1 MGKRS
6 RKRSV
11 DARRAPEPAADP
23 AGADPPR
30 RPVGR
35 TPDVRA
41 RREEAPPAPW
51 GAFPL
56 TELTIFVGLTL
67 VVAGF
72 VVGGDTRLVLLI
84 AGFTVVCLAASE
96 LAVREHFAGFRS
108 HSALL
113 GAALGVICMVLLGFL
128 GLPAVVPIAVGLV
141 VGGAAF
147 VGLRRVFA
155 QRSGGLKFRA

>member
-11 DARRAPEPAADP
+11 DARRAPEPTGEP
-23 AGADPPR
+23 AVVDPPR

-56 TELTIFVGLTL
+56 TELTIFLGLA
-67 VVAGF
+67 VVVIGFVAG
-72 VVGGDTRLVLLI
+72 GDARLVLLI
-84 AGFTVVCLAASE
+84 AGFMLVCLAASE

-128 GLPAVVPIAVGLV
+128 GMPPVVPVAAGLV
-141 VGGAAF
+141 LGAAAF
-147 VGLRRVFA
+147 VGMRRVFA